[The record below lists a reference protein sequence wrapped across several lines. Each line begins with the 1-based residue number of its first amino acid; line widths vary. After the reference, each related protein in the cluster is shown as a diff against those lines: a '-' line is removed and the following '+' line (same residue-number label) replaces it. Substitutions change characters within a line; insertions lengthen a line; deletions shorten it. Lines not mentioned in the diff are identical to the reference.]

1 MKRTV
6 LYVLLGFLSFQGL
19 AFTNVADGI
28 VTDAGPKPLP
38 NWDIKIYPNPNNGV
52 FSLMITGSSAALDVL
67 VFNIIGEKVFE
78 LQIIGDHGAKIDLS
92 TLQKG
97 LYVIQVI
104 DRNRSEII
112 TRRINIE

>member
-6 LYVLLGFLSFQGL
+6 LYLLLGFLSFQGL
-19 AFTNVADGI
+19 AFTTARDGNVIGSEQ
-28 VTDAGPKPLP
+28 KSLP

-78 LQIIGDHGAKIDLS
+78 LQIIGDHGAKLDLS
-92 TLQKG
+92 NLQKG

-104 DRNRSEII
+104 DRNKSEIV